1 MKRDDSERELRE
13 LHTKTDREME
23 KAKQV
28 CSHQPTNSFKSVR
41 LIRPP
46 SDCLNT
52 PFLRMLIFSKD
63 LPLAFSSILTIFQQP
78 INFSFLLGFF
88 FL

>member
-28 CSHQPTNSFKSVR
+28 RSYQPTNSFKRVR
-41 LIRPP
+41 LIRPWVV
-46 SDCLNT
+46 CLNT
-52 PFLRMLIFSKD
+52 SFFRKKD
-63 LPLAFSSILTIFQQP
+63 YLLHLVPL
-78 INFSFLLGFF
+78 
-88 FL
+88 